1 MRLNSGTFF
10 TLVNP
15 SVHKEIKF
23 FFIHIEIEFFLI
35 HIEIEFFLIHTEIE
49 FFLMHTEIEFF
60 LMQTEIEFRNLF
72 TLANLLP
79 SGINRDSLVTGRKM
93 VVL

>member
-1 MRLNSGTFF
+1 MVIAHFLIHNEIEFRNFF
-10 TLVNP
+10 HPGKSP
-15 SVHKEIKF
+15 SVHIEIKF

-35 HIEIEFFLIHTEIE
+35 
-49 FFLMHTEIEFF
+49 HTEIEFF